1 MERVREIF
9 SSDKYNSII
18 LFGVLLLGFLV
29 LGLPLTV
36 TYITDETGT
45 MANAAF
51 LAGMDW
57 SVFIDKTGG
66 YYYKYGQALFWYPI
80 FALVKD
86 SFLIYKLIMAE
97 NAVFLSLEG
106 VCIYQIL
113 RKHLKVES
121 KVQCMLASAVTAITP
136 AAALYSLFAR
146 ADVVLVAFSVYV
158 LYFLMEAWSSRDDRK
173 KHAVNTF
180 LSVLCTVYISMC
192 HSRGIVWVIAVTMVV
207 LVMHFFTREKM
218 VNYWVY
224 GGSLIGLMGIDRIL
238 TKFFKSNI
246 WGDNIRHATAESFDF
261 EKLGGI
267 FTGDGIKTMVKLGM
281 GWIFNFMTS
290 SMGLAIAGIFAALA
304 VILLFVRRKTEIKP
318 EEAILC
324 GYGFLIFAGSMALG
338 MLFFFPHVF
347 KNYYEGSASRV
358 DRLVYDRYLAGS
370 IGVAVLMGIYFF
382 VYRKDIFQ
390 KISRIVLAALAV
402 FILFF
407 YKKFISIYMD
417 HKEFSIRNSI
427 ASNLFVD
434 NGFPGNDAS
443 KYDNMSGGLF
453 YGGLFA
459 AAVLILF
466 LFAAYLSWRECA
478 LAGMCAVFAVS
489 LGVNYA
495 KMRLACDINV
505 RAKVQDLQDYVPQIR
520 EAPEEFRYVYVD
532 NSAKRM
538 KPLQLIFKEFQVYVR
553 NSFPEGEAGNYFIIS
568 LPDEFNKKIDRSD
581 CYQFADFDYLN
592 AKYYV
597 IYVKGEKLR
606 RELEQMGLELV
617 KLGTG

>member
-1 MERVREIF
+1 MERVRKII
-9 SSDKYNSII
+9 SSDQYNRII
-18 LFGVLLLGFLV
+18 VFAVLMLGFLV

-57 SVFIDKTGG
+57 SVFIDNTGG

-97 NAVFLSLEG
+97 SAVFLSLEG
-106 VCIYQIL
+106 VCVYQIL

-121 KVQCMLASAVTAITP
+121 TVQALLISVITAITP
-136 AAALYSLFAR
+136 AAVLYSLFAR

-158 LYFLMEAWSSRDDRK
+158 LYFLLEAWQSRGDRK
-173 KHAVNTF
+173 KHAIVTF
-180 LSVLCTVYISMC
+180 LAVLCTVYISAC
-192 HSRGIVWVIAVTMVV
+192 HSRGIVWVIAVTMGV
-207 LVMHFFTREKM
+207 LVMHFFTGEKM

-238 TKFFKSNI
+238 TRFFKSNI
-246 WGDNIRHATAESFDF
+246 WGNNVRHATAESFDF
-261 EKLGGI
+261 EKLGDI
-267 FTGDGIKTMVKLGM
+267 FTADGIKTMIKLGM

-290 SMGLAIAGIFAALA
+290 SMGLALAGVFAAL
-304 VILLFVRRKTEIKP
+304 VIILLFVRRKKEIRP

-324 GYGFLIFAGSMALG
+324 GYGFLIFAGSTALG
-338 MLFFFPHVF
+338 MLFFFPHVLQ
-347 KNYYEGSASRV
+347 NYYGGSASRV

-370 IGVAVLMGIYFF
+370 ISVAVLIGIYFF

-390 KISRIVLAALAV
+390 KVSRIVLAALA
-402 FILFF
+402 LFTLIF

-443 KYDNMSGGLF
+443 RYDNMSGGLF

-459 AAVLILF
+459 VAVLIAF
-466 LFAAYLSWRECA
+466 LFAAYLSWREWA
-478 LAGMCAVFAVS
+478 LAGMCAVFALS
-489 LGVNYA
+489 LGVNYG

-505 RAKVQDLQDYVPQIR
+505 KAKVQDLQDYVPQIR
-520 EAPEEFRYVYVD
+520 EVPEEYRFVYVD
-532 NSAKRM
+532 KSAKRM

-553 NSFPEGEAGNYFIIS
+553 NHFPEESQGNYFIIS
-568 LPDEFNKKIDRSD
+568 LPDEFNKEIDRSD
-581 CYQFADFDYLN
+581 CYRLADFDYEN
-592 AKYYV
+592 AEYYV
-597 IYVKGEKLR
+597 IYVKGEALR
-606 RELEQMGLELV
+606 EELENMGH
-617 KLGTG
+617 KLLKYGS